1 MMEMLIF
8 YGILAVLFIGVWTIL
23 KKCFLGVLW
32 LWSKTYFSKRRQ
44 DKLKK
49 RYKKLER
56 MRTRAILNNS
66 VAWKEEIDRLYS
78 EVL

>member
-1 MMEMLIF
+1 MEMLIY

-32 LWSKTYFSKRRQ
+32 LWSKTYFAKRRRE
-44 DKLKK
+44 KLQKRNKK
-49 RYKKLER
+49 IER
-56 MRTRAILNNS
+56 MRTRTILKNS
-66 VAWKEEIDRLYS
+66 VAWKTEIDRLYG